1 MTAVAVHHVEEG
13 PASAPV
19 VLMVGSLGSTLEMW
33 DPQVAALAEHF
44 RVVRFDH
51 RGHGKSP
58 VVPAGFELADLGG
71 DVTLLLD
78 RLGVARAHVVGLSL
92 GGMVGMWLAAH
103 APERVDRLALLC
115 TSAQLGPASNW
126 TDRAATVRAEGT
138 GAIADAVLERWFTP
152 AFATA
157 HPELMAR
164 MREMVAG
171 TPAEGYAACCE
182 VVARMDLT
190 ADLPKITAPT
200 LAIAGA
206 DDPATPPVH
215 LETILAGVA
224 DGRLAVLQ
232 SAAHLAS
239 TEQAS
244 AVNRL
249 LLDHLRGAA
258 Q

>member
-1 MTAVAVHHVEEG
+1 
-13 PASAPV
+13 
-19 VLMVGSLGSTLEMW
+19 
-33 DPQVAALAEHF
+33 
-44 RVVRFDH
+44 
-51 RGHGKSP
+51 
-58 VVPAGFELADLGG
+58 
-71 DVTLLLD
+71 
-78 RLGVARAHVVGLSL
+78 
-92 GGMVGMWLAAH
+92 
-103 APERVDRLALLC
+103 
-115 TSAQLGPASNW
+115 
-126 TDRAATVRAEGT
+126 
-138 GAIADAVLERWFTP
+138 
-152 AFATA
+152 
-157 HPELMAR
+157 MAR